1 MALPR
6 PEQINVPAKV
16 MLRCSVS
23 GGAVAMEEEEGE
35 TSERAEQVL
44 RTGVFSPVRE
54 DSSTVTSTAS
64 ISRQSAG
71 TRLKSG

>member
-6 PEQINVPAKV
+6 PEQINVPAKAT
-16 MLRCSVS
+16 LRCSVS
-23 GGAVAMEEEEGE
+23 GGALAMEDEGE
-35 TSERAEQVL
+35 TSERAEHVL

-54 DSSTVTSTAS
+54 DSSMVTSTAS

-71 TRLKSG
+71 TRLFRR